1 MKNLTLLDY
10 ISISFIIVSV
20 LIFFM
25 SDNKPIYLLSIA
37 FINIPIFINKKV
49 NENLYKVIQI
59 VCSIIAIVIIGY
71 GLYITNN

>member
-1 MKNLTLLDY
+1 MKNLTLSDY
-10 ISISFIIVSV
+10 IPLFFIIISV

-37 FINIPIFINKKV
+37 FINTPIFLKKKV

-59 VCSIIAIVIIGY
+59 TCSIIAIVIIGY
-71 GLYITNN
+71 GFYTTNK

>member
-1 MKNLTLLDY
+1 MKNLTLSDY
-10 ISISFIIVSV
+10 SSLFFIIVSV

-37 FINIPIFINKKV
+37 FTNIPIFIKTKV
-49 NENLYKVIQI
+49 NGNLYKVIQI
-59 VCSIIAIVIIGY
+59 TCSIIAIGTIGY